1 MQQQYNPLKKA
12 LIAIRLLIGIATI
25 FIGTCAI
32 KTLFPEIN
40 GFILTSIV
48 VAVLCVVEPTKD
60 YLSNCI
66 YYELF
71 TINIKRYVWVG
82 ILCVMLLAVIV
93 ASCYLNVLGVT
104 HYQNTTPRHMVET
117 SDTAARH
124 DVADIN
130 ARIAQL
136 NAQKQ
141 GIISTNGYKG
151 KLGYN
156 DPQKPN
162 VARIDSTITELM
174 QLVISI
180 ENKAKSNANKQ
191 FEQQTAARNCMGLFL
206 ELATIVVILLKLYLS
221 HIEQPEKPETQQPNA
236 EQMKADL
243 LAELVAL
250 LQKNDNHDTPRHDAS
265 DKTEWCDVAQA
276 QNDMGQSDAI
286 NILDIEYTPELLQ
299 KVIELKKGKKAITWE
314 TIEREIGGNKRT
326 WQRKIKELR
335 GENAQKTDNK
345 QPNKAQ

>member
-25 FIGTCAI
+25 FIGTYAI

-40 GFILTSIV
+40 GFMLTSIV

-71 TINIKRYVWVG
+71 TINIKRYIWVG
-82 ILCVMLLAVIV
+82 VLCVMLVAVIV

-180 ENKAKSNANKQ
+180 ENEAKSNANKQ

-221 HIEQPEKPETQQPNA
+221 HIEQPEKPETQQPDA
-236 EQMKADL
+236 EQIKSDL
-243 LAELVAL
+243 LAGLVAL

-276 QNDMGQSDAI
+276 QNDMGQSDATNKESTELTAEI
-286 NILDIEYTPELLQ
+286 IKKVMERRTQEVSWKGIAKEFGRSDNYWRRNVGKLIESNTEQ
-299 KVIELKKGKKAITWE
+299 A
-314 TIEREIGGNKRT
+314 EIS
-326 WQRKIKELR
+326 
-335 GENAQKTDNK
+335 
-345 QPNKAQ
+345 QPNKA

>member
-12 LIAIRLLIGIATI
+12 LIAIRLLMGIATI
-25 FIGTCAI
+25 LIGTYAI
-32 KTLFPEIN
+32 KMLFPEIN
-40 GFILTSIV
+40 GVILISIV
-48 VAVLCVVEPTKD
+48 IAVLCVVEPTKD

-71 TINIKRYVWVG
+71 TINVKRYVWIG
-82 ILCVMLLAVIV
+82 ILCVMLLAIIV

-104 HYQNTTPRHMVET
+104 HYQNTTPRHMVAT

-124 DVADIN
+124 DVAAIKSQ
-130 ARIAQL
+130 IAGL
-136 NAQKQ
+136 NDQKQ
-141 GIISTNGYKG
+141 GIISTNGYRG

-156 DPQKPN
+156 DPQKFN
-162 VARIDSTITELM
+162 VSRIDSTITGLM
-174 QLVISI
+174 QSIINI
-180 ENKAKSNANKQ
+180 ENEAKSNANKQ

-206 ELATIVVILLKLYLS
+206 ELATVVIILLKLYLS
-221 HIEQPEKPETQQPNA
+221 HIEQPEKPETQQPEA
-236 EQMKADL
+236 GQIKSDL

-265 DKTEWCDVAQA
+265 DKTELCYVAQA
-276 QNDMGQSDAI
+276 KNDMAQNDAI
-286 NILDIEYTPELLQ
+286 SIADIEYTPELLQ
-299 KVIELKKGKKAITWE
+299 KVIGLKNGKKAITWK

-326 WQRKIKELR
+326 WQRKIKELK

-345 QPNKAQ
+345 QPNKA